1 MELKKVGYCYAS
13 LNQLKKVLNN
23 YFNSYQD
30 NYFFNVETNKGI
42 NFQLKYINKKY
53 MKNNTKDK
61 NLIELAAHLIGEIIA
76 DHDIN
81 DKDILKVY
89 RNLNK
94 FIKSFENE

>member
-1 MELKKVGYCYAS
+1 MQKKETKKDALINLS
-13 LNQLKKVLNN
+13 LL
-23 YFNSYQD
+23 
-30 NYFFNVETNKGI
+30 FF
-42 NFQLKYINKKY
+42 

-61 NLIELAAHLIGEIIA
+61 KLIELAAHLIGEIIA

-94 FIKSFENE
+94 FIKSFDSAD